1 MKVVLER
8 DVPGLG
14 KAGEIKN
21 VSNGYAR
28 NYLFPRKLA
37 AQATPAAIKAAHA
50 RQKAKKAKEERARE
64 HSQHIV
70 TRLQD
75 KPLFFKAKAGATGHL
90 YGSVTSADVAQAI
103 ERVLGEPFDKR
114 QVSLEHPIR
123 ELGKHMVELKLKGGV
138 HGQVKVVVD
147 PED

>member
-37 AQATPAAIKAAHA
+37 VQATPGAIKAAQA
-50 RQKAKKAKEERARE
+50 RLKVKKAKEDRTRE
-64 HSQHIV
+64 HSQRV
-70 TRLQD
+70 MLRLQD
-75 KPLFFKAKAGATGHL
+75 KPLYFKAKAGATGHL

-114 QVSLEHPIR
+114 QVSMEHPIR
-123 ELGKHMVELKLKGGV
+123 ELGKHIVELKLKGGV
-138 HGQVKVVVD
+138 HGQVKVIVD